1 MIHNTKGRLDSWV
14 DNCIGFRYTSGMRR
28 NSMLM
33 PTLSTRGKREKENWA
48 LAVWYETVVGAGPP
62 SLEPTAPP
70 PLGAPG
76 GVHGHPGLDHQEGE
90 YQGGPGGG

>member
-33 PTLSTRGKREKENWA
+33 PTLRTRGKREKENWA

-70 PLGAPG
+70 PRWVPL
-76 GVHGHPGLDHQEGE
+76 
-90 YQGGPGGG
+90 GGGATGIPV